1 MNRMRAV
8 RKEIISGARETF
20 DTILRSISCQTNR
33 SLARNA
39 LRISPHHRANFSP
52 VLVAANRQL

>member
-33 SLARNA
+33 SLARIA
-39 LRISPHHRANFSP
+39 LQYRRTIALNFSR